1 MLSPEGLCRSQEA
14 TTPNL
19 TSKTF
24 YPPLGPLEPHKAY
37 LPTPPHRLYAVNSM
51 IIDAL
56 TISLKPRGKK
66 SIVFASVKSLNL
78 TG

>member
-37 LPTPPHRLYAVNSM
+37 LPTPILLFSKRNSG
-51 IIDAL
+51 A
-56 TISLKPRGKK
+56 TSR
-66 SIVFASVKSLNL
+66 SVVL
-78 TG
+78 TGTLWVPSSVIM